1 MRARLPQLKFTG
13 SDIILS
19 ATESEYAY
27 PDTLLYIDGEWTEA
41 AKGGFFPVVNP
52 ATGNVIGGAAD
63 ATTRDLERAAS
74 SATSAF
80 RVWRTVP
87 ALERSR
93 ILRTASSL
101 LRERAERIARL
112 ITLEQGKPLS
122 EAIAEVRV
130 AVETIEWFAEEG
142 RRAYGRIVPAREFTT
157 QQLVIKGPIGP
168 ALVLTPWNF
177 PLNQATRKVA
187 AAVAAGCTVIAKPA
201 QETPACVAELVRAL
215 HDAGLPKGVVN
226 LVNGN
231 PAEISNFLIPHPAI
245 RKVSFTGS
253 TTVGKKLAA
262 LAGSH
267 MKPVT
272 MELGGHAPVLV
283 FDDANIEAAAA
294 AMVGAKFRNAGQICV
309 SPTRFLVQR
318 ASYVPFVEAFLKK
331 TAELKLG
338 DGLSMET
345 TMGPVANSRRLEAM
359 ESLVKDG
366 LDKGARLHAG
376 GKRRGNSGYYY
387 EPTVLTEVPTD
398 ARAMNEE
405 PFGPLALFRP
415 FDSFEEA
422 LAEAN
427 RLPVGLAAFAFTR
440 SAKTISRLSAGV
452 EAGML
457 SVNQNLLALPE
468 VPFGGVKDS
477 GYGSEGGCEAL
488 EAYLQTK
495 LVAVAEA

>member
-1 MRARLPQLKFTG
+1 MPARFAHLRVKG
-13 SDIILS
+13 SEMIMS
-19 ATESEYAY
+19 ATNSKHSY
-27 PDTLLYIDGEWTEA
+27 PDTLLYVGGEWTEA
-41 AKGGFFPVVNP
+41 ADGRFYPVVNP
-52 ATGNVIGGAAD
+52 ATGEVIGRAAD
-63 ATTRDLERAAS
+63 ATPHDLERAA
-74 SATSAF
+74 AAAAAAF
-80 RVWRTVP
+80 QVWRTVP

-101 LRERAERIARL
+101 LRERAERTATL
-112 ITLEQGKPLS
+112 ITLEQGKPRS

-130 AVETIEWFAEEG
+130 AADTIDWFAEEG
-142 RRAYGRIVPAREFTT
+142 RRTYGRIVPAREFTT
-157 QQLVIKGPIGP
+157 QQLVIKEPIGP

-201 QETPACVAELVRAL
+201 QETPACVVELIRAL

-231 PAEISNFLIPHPAI
+231 PAAISEYLIPHPAV

-253 TTVGKKLAA
+253 TTVGKTLAT

-283 FDDANIEAAAA
+283 FDDAKLEAAAA
-294 AMVGAKFRNAGQICV
+294 VMAGAKFRNAGQICV

-318 ASYVPFVEAFLKK
+318 ASYESFIEAFLQKA
-331 TAELKLG
+331 TALKLG
-338 DGLSMET
+338 DGLSPET
-345 TMGPVANSRRLEAM
+345 TMGPVANDRRLAAM
-359 ESLVKDG
+359 EILVKDA
-366 LDKGARLHAG
+366 LDKGARLRAG
-376 GKRRGNSGYYY
+376 GKRRGNIGYYY
-387 EPTVLTEVPTD
+387 EPTVLTEVSTE

-415 FDSFEEA
+415 FDNFEEA

-427 RLPVGLAAFAFTR
+427 RLPVGLAAFAFTQ
-440 SAKTISRLSAGV
+440 SAQTISRLSAGV
-452 EAGML
+452 ETGML

-477 GYGSEGGCEAL
+477 GYGSEGGSEAL

-495 LVAVAEA
+495 LVTIAEA